1 MFLFFVFLSSVVDVM
16 AACAP
21 GAQQEDEGL
30 TAGTVRVREIF

>member
-1 MFLFFVFLSSVVDVM
+1 MCFFFFFLSSGVDVI

-21 GAQQEDEGL
+21 GAQQEGEGL